1 MKQISRSFSRIED
14 PNEKIKFVLA
24 SYNAGL
30 GHIFDAM
37 ALAEKYGKDKYKWDG
52 NVADYVLLKSNE
64 EYYTDPV
71 CRNGYFRGRETFNFV
86 KDILSRTETY
96 KQKIKE

>member
-14 PNEKIKFVLA
+14 SDEKIKFVLA

-37 ALAEKYGKDKYKWDG
+37 ALAKKYGKDKYKWDG

-86 KDILSRTETY
+86 KNILSRTETY